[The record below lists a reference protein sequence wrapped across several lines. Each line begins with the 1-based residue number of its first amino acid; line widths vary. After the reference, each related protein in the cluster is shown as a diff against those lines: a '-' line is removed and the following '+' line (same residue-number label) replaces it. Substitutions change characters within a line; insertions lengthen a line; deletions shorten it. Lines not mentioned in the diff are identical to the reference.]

1 MDKLGDVLDP
11 IRKQVIDLK
20 DELAHARFRYDAL
33 EILMENVADA
43 KLRAAAQEIF
53 AVASEQLNA
62 VDRMLDDHYRELS
75 AIDRRLEAFDTSQKR
90 DKSSSV

>member
-1 MDKLGDVLDP
+1 MDKLGEVLDP

>member
-20 DELAHARFRYDAL
+20 DELAHARYRYDAL

-75 AIDRRLEAFDTSQKR
+75 AIDRRLEAFDT
-90 DKSSSV
+90 

>member
-1 MDKLGDVLDP
+1 MDKLGEVLDP

-53 AVASEQLNA
+53 AVAGEQLNA